1 MTDENT
7 DYEAREGRARIEEL
21 PASDMQMRS
30 GDRER
35 GSRQQP
41 PPGDP
46 EDPEDIAAPA
56 PPGDPEDPEDFQR
69 GAPPYP
75 PDPGE

>member
-1 MTDENT
+1 MTTENT
-7 DYEAREGRARIEEL
+7 DYEAREGGARIEEL

-30 GDRER
+30 EDRER
-35 GSRQQP
+35 PSPLRA

-46 EDPEDIAAPA
+46 GEPEDVAAP
-56 PPGDPEDPEDFQR
+56 PEEPEDPEDFQR

-75 PDPGE
+75 PRDPEE

>member
-1 MTDENT
+1 MTDENI
-7 DYEAREGRARIEEL
+7 DHEGREGGARIEEL

-30 GDRER
+30 DRENP
-35 GSRQQP
+35 SRSS
-41 PPGDP
+41 PPGEF